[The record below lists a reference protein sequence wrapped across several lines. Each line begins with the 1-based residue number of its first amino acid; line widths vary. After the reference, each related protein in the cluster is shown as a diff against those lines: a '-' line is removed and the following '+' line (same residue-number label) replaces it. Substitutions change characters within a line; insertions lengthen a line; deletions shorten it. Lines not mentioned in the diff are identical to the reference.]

1 MHTIWCKQ
9 IINTVNLVFRASA
22 CVCVFMCSDTGQ
34 KLCQAWWFWGLEI
47 QCISP
52 HISVF
57 PQVSTNNTLLPPSR
71 IFTKCAL
78 QRALFGLRKMSTKIK
93 LIFSMCAYS
102 GLGTPLCARDT
113 RKSQIWFYSPWAQSP
128 VEETNLEKYKCCINK
143 GGSAESQG
151 KTTHSSQA
159 LGQGRGGAKP
169 SKERGIFKLG
179 SEGLFEVGSDKGR
192 GSH

>member
-9 IINTVNLVFRASA
+9 IINTVNLVFKNICL
-22 CVCVFMCSDTGQ
+22 CVCVHVLRHRTRE
-34 KLCQAWWFWGLEI
+34 LCQPGDFGVLES
-47 QCISP
+47 QSL
-52 HISVF
+52 S
-57 PQVSTNNTLLPPSR
+57 PPSYFCIPLSFYKQHPSSTIR

-113 RKSQIWFYSPWAQSP
+113 RKSQIWFPSPWAQSP

-143 GGSAESQG
+143 GAAESQG
-151 KTTHSSQA
+151 KNHS
-159 LGQGRGGAKP
+159 LFTGIRTKGGEEQNHQ
-169 SKERGIFKLG
+169 KERHL
-179 SEGLFEVGSDKGR
+179 
-192 GSH
+192 